1 MGTGTAAPD
10 YKAITE
16 RQQGVWSAGDFGR
29 FGALLVLHGELLAE
43 SVDIHPGE
51 RVLDVG
57 GGSGSASLAAARRFA
72 DVTCTDF
79 VPELLEQAKRRAES
93 EGLPIA
99 TQVADAQNLPFEDSS
114 YGVVI
119 STFGAMFAPDQQR
132 VADELVRVC
141 RSGGRIGMANWAP
154 GSMMNEVFAAT
165 GNHVPPPP
173 GVQPVFNWGNEAN
186 VRELFGDR
194 VSSLDFIP
202 RDLTW
207 RFPSP
212 EYMLDYFRDWY
223 GPTKIAFG
231 ALDEAAQE
239 ALGNDLL
246 EVYRKHNRADDG
258 TLVAPSAYVEVIA
271 VRR

>member
-1 MGTGTAAPD
+1 
-10 YKAITE
+10 
-16 RQQGVWSAGDFGR
+16 
-29 FGALLVLHGELLAE
+29 
-43 SVDIHPGE
+43 
-51 RVLDVG
+51 
-57 GGSGSASLAAARRFA
+57 
-72 DVTCTDF
+72 
-79 VPELLEQAKRRAES
+79 
-93 EGLPIA
+93 
-99 TQVADAQNLPFEDSS
+99 
-114 YGVVI
+114 
-119 STFGAMFAPDQQR
+119 
-132 VADELVRVC
+132 
-141 RSGGRIGMANWAP
+141 MANWAP